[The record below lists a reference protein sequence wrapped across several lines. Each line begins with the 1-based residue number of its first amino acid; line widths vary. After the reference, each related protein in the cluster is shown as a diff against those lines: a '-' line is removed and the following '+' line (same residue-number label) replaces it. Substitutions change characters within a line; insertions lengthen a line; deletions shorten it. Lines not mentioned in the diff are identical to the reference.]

1 MFKKIVTTFSP
12 IEIYTDARTSP
23 PIKQPSFTNT
33 KSFLSLKSL
42 KSLKRPISATLE
54 GENENNTDSKKSKT
68 CRF

>member
-12 IEIYTDARTSP
+12 IEIYKDTDSRTSP

-33 KSFLSLKSL
+33 KSFLSL

>member
-1 MFKKIVTTFSP
+1 MFKKIVNTFSP
-12 IEIYTDARTSP
+12 IEIYTDTDSRTSP

-33 KSFLSLKSL
+33 KSFLSL

>member
-1 MFKKIVTTFSP
+1 MFKKIVNTFSP
-12 IEIYTDARTSP
+12 IEIYTDTDARTSP

-33 KSFLSLKSL
+33 KSFL
-42 KSLKRPISATLE
+42 SLKRPISATLE

>member
-1 MFKKIVTTFSP
+1 MFKKIVNTFSP
-12 IEIYTDARTSP
+12 IEIYTGARTSP

-33 KSFLSLKSL
+33 KSFL
-42 KSLKRPISATLE
+42 SLKRPISATLE